1 MDLGWGVDGPCHGGE
16 AERLCIS
23 AASASRGEST
33 SRRARSQGARGRGA
47 VTAARLPLRLLLL
60 PLLPVACLLPPARA
74 EQSSTGPLLARLRGG
89 GRGMAFKF
97 DFGVDCGAGA
107 AGGGGGFKFNFG
119 GGDDAGAE
127 PTPEEQKEFSFDD
140 YRTTPEGMVVA
151 REMPADYDKEE
162 ELDDMALEALFED
175 VVFAGRAP
183 MKRATPPNIESM
195 TGPLAEI
202 VDKSDLVPGVYEGGF
217 KVWEGSVDLVD
228 YLIKEKVTLSGLKVM
243 ELGCG
248 HAFPGMHAAMEGAL
262 VDLQDYNEEVI
273 AEVTMMNVI
282 ANLKGV
288 EHQPR
293 YFCGDWGS
301 LSDVTGLHCYDMI
314 LTAETIYDSASTLR
328 LITCMQ
334 DLLKP
339 EGVAYI
345 AAKSYYFGVG
355 GCTHDFLQQ
364 AQKAFPRRT
373 ISQVAHIQVSLA
385 TPPPLTPFP
394 FSLLLSDSPTFSLGI
409 DARACSCVYCSVV
422 V

>member
-1 MDLGWGVDGPCHGGE
+1 
-16 AERLCIS
+16 
-23 AASASRGEST
+23 
-33 SRRARSQGARGRGA
+33 

-60 PLLPVACLLPPARA
+60 LPVACIWLCPAA
-74 EQSSTGPLLARLRGG
+74 QSSPGPRLAQLRGG

-97 DFGVDCGAGA
+97 DFGVDCGAVA
-107 AGGGGGFKFNFG
+107 GGGGFKFNFG

-127 PTPEEQKEFSFDD
+127 TTPEEQKEFSFDD

-175 VVFAGRAP
+175 VVFVGRAP

-273 AEVTMMNVI
+273 EEVTMMNVI

-301 LSDVTGLHCYDMI
+301 LSAITGLHCYDMI

-364 AQKAFPRRT
+364 AEKAFPRRT
-373 ISQVAHIQVSLA
+373 ISRVAHIQVSLA
-385 TPPPLTPFP
+385 PPPPPL
-394 FSLLLSDSPTFSLGI
+394 LSPSP
-409 DARACSCVYCSVV
+409 
-422 V
+422 